1 MKNRYLPRLA
11 TYVNLL
17 EGKVRDPEFVRDFDR
32 LVLEEWRQHRDDVS
46 VLLETFEREM
56 APSFLFGT
64 APLSASGAAYRW
76 VAAVADALWRTR
88 LGTPTLLP
96 EARRASKYAAV
107 QFSRLAAACDAGR
120 LPEAGASVAR
130 ALDELRKFRDGCE
143 VLGVAISALP
153 QSIRVV

>member
-17 EGKVRDPEFVRDFDR
+17 EGKVRDPEFVREFDR
-32 LVLEEWRQHRDDVS
+32 LVLDEWRQHRDDVGA
-46 VLLETFEREM
+46 LLESFEREM

-64 APLSASGAAYRW
+64 APLSACSADYTW

-88 LGTPTLLP
+88 LRTPTVVAA
-96 EARRASKYAAV
+96 ARQALENAV
-107 QFSRLAAACDAGR
+107 GQFSRVVAVCDAGR
-120 LPEAGASVAR
+120 LPEAGAPVAR
-130 ALDELRKFRDGCE
+130 ALDELREFRDGCE
-143 VLGVAISALP
+143 VLGVAISGLP